1 MKLLLAIQ
9 IILMSI
15 VYYFFKV
22 NNDQLLLEL
31 FKALSLIFL
40 VSCLKNLDGTLVTV
54 KQHHRD

>member
-40 VSCLKNLDGTLVTV
+40 VSCLKNLDGTLVIV